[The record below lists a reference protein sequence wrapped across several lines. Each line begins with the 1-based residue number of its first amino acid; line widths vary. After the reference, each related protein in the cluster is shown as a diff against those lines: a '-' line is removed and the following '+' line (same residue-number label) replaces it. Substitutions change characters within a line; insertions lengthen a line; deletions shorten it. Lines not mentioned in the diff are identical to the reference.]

1 MCSIFQIKYNYLK
14 ILFYVFISQKYQ
26 YIIDLQEQRQLM
38 IGSRLNSFVGENVVV
53 PVERAEIEDAVEHPV
68 ARDSIDAVFVGKV
81 F

>member
-1 MCSIFQIKYNYLK
+1 
-14 ILFYVFISQKYQ
+14 
-26 YIIDLQEQRQLM
+26 M